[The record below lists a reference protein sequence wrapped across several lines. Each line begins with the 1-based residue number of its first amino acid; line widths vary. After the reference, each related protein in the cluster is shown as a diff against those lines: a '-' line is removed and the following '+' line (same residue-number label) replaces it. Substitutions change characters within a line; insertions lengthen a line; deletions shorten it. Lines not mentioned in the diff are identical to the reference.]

1 MTYGKKSDSRSE
13 QNRGRGGKSYGQS
26 NSGDER
32 PKRNAAPRY
41 SDDNKPKKDYPG
53 GGYQGKKDGDYKPK
67 RSYGS
72 SEGAAFSP
80 KKRFDGESRSSGG
93 YGDKKRFDGDSRSS
107 SGYDA
112 SKKYGRGDS
121 SESRPRRSDSG
132 EGQSRSYGDKKRFD
146 GGGRSSGGYEGG
158 KKYGRGDS
166 SESRPRRSDSGEG
179 QSRSYGDKK
188 RFDGDSRSSGGYD
201 ASKKYGRGDS
211 SESRPRRSDSGE
223 GQSRSYGDKKR
234 FDGGGRSSGGYEGG
248 KKYGRGD
255 SSESRP
261 RRSDSG
267 EGQSR
272 SYGDRAKPGEQQLGK
287 YAGKGRPY
295 KPEYKKK
302 SIQEKDFD
310 GLTRL
315 NKYISNAGVCSRRE
329 ADELI
334 SQGLVSVN
342 GEVVTEMGFKV
353 KKGDEVRMDGR
364 VLKPEPNVYVL
375 LNKPKDFITT
385 TDDPENRKT
394 VMNLVAGACNERIY
408 PVGRLDR
415 NTTGLLLLT
424 NDGELA
430 DKLAHPSSKMKKVYQ
445 VTLDKPLTKADFEAI
460 LQGLQLEDGLA
471 IVDELAYV
479 DDDKRIIGIELH
491 IGRNRIVRRIFEHL
505 GYKVV
510 YLDRVM
516 YAGLTKK
523 DLPRGTWRYLN
534 EREVIQLKHLKI

>member
-1 MTYGKKSDSRSE
+1 M
-13 QNRGRGGKSYGQS
+13 
-26 NSGDER
+26 
-32 PKRNAAPRY
+32 
-41 SDDNKPKKDYPG
+41 
-53 GGYQGKKDGDYKPK
+53 
-67 RSYGS
+67 
-72 SEGAAFSP
+72 
-80 KKRFDGESRSSGG
+80 
-93 YGDKKRFDGDSRSS
+93 
-107 SGYDA
+107 
-112 SKKYGRGDS
+112 
-121 SESRPRRSDSG
+121 
-132 EGQSRSYGDKKRFD
+132 
-146 GGGRSSGGYEGG
+146 
-158 KKYGRGDS
+158 
-166 SESRPRRSDSGEG
+166 
-179 QSRSYGDKK
+179 
-188 RFDGDSRSSGGYD
+188 
-201 ASKKYGRGDS
+201 
-211 SESRPRRSDSGE
+211 
-223 GQSRSYGDKKR
+223 
-234 FDGGGRSSGGYEGG
+234 
-248 KKYGRGD
+248 
-255 SSESRP
+255 
-261 RRSDSG
+261 
-267 EGQSR
+267 
-272 SYGDRAKPGEQQLGK
+272 
-287 YAGKGRPY
+287 
-295 KPEYKKK
+295 
-302 SIQEKDFD
+302 
-310 GLTRL
+310 